1 MASMSFQLPKSAVDQ
16 LKGFISLCKSK
27 PEIIHNEELTFF
39 REYLLSM
46 DATLPP
52 KPEGG
57 QAEGGA
63 EKKQE
68 TPKPSQ
74 EEPTEMEVESEE
86 SDVELDMEGVI
97 GDPNPN
103 IDQEMGDPNKKEL
116 TEQEMEAFDDKRS
129 QAMQT
134 FSEVD
139 IILCADSNDETKK
152 FFSRVSGRKRSLFS
166 LTPSKL
172 TPIPLLCSPKE
183 VSTNLKEV

>member
-46 DATLPP
+46 NATLPP
-52 KPEGG
+52 KPTGG
-57 QAEGGA
+57 EAAGGS

-68 TPKPSQ
+68 TPKPASQPSQ
-74 EEPTEMEVESEE
+74 EEPVEMEVESEE

-103 IDQEMGDPNKKEL
+103 IDQEMGDSNKKEL
-116 TEQEMEAFDDKRS
+116 TEQEMETFDEKRS

-134 FSEVD
+134 FSEVE
-139 IILCADSNDETKK
+139 ITFWGCEN
-152 FFSRVSGRKRSLFS
+152 FRVKVFL
-166 LTPSKL
+166 
-172 TPIPLLCSPKE
+172 
-183 VSTNLKEV
+183 

>member
-46 DATLPP
+46 NATLPP
-52 KPEGG
+52 KPEG
-57 QAEGGA
+57 AE
-63 EKKQE
+63 EKRE
-68 TPKPSQ
+68 TPKPEPKPSQ
-74 EEPTEMEVESEE
+74 EEPAEMEVESEE

-103 IDQEMGDPNKKEL
+103 IDQEMGDPSKKEL
-116 TEQEMEAFDDKRS
+116 TEQEMETFDEKRS

-139 IILCADSNDETKK
+139 MIFEFMNRNLKIN
-152 FFSRVSGRKRSLFS
+152 SRVSGRKRSLFS
-166 LTPSKL
+166 PRPSKSTL
-172 TPIPLLCSPKE
+172 ILLQCSRKE
-183 VSTNLKEV
+183 VNISI